1 MPARRASYI
10 VCLTIV
16 ALSSG
21 CSLIYGPPAP
31 PPASSAPVMTQ
42 YPPPAT
48 QPVDAPAS
56 PDALALK
63 VYSYRHDVESQ
74 LDRAATRPAAQ
85 AASPEPT
92 TQPVA
97 ATTVDLNTLAT
108 DLRLTPY
115 PQETRPPHAGPDE
128 ASAPA
133 AATTGAPTGDANFP
147 LTVPE
152 NADRQAAAQTASAVD
167 HPAWNP
173 DQTEH
178 QIAQHLRD
186 YPKDMEGQLDYELLM
201 FVEGQPVPQL
211 SALAGLRAED
221 REILT
226 ALMDGLSN
234 FRSVVSHDDNLL
246 LVNKIKPL
254 SEMTDRLAAQ
264 AELSLPT
271 VALCSEVK
279 SYGVYTPV
287 QSNRFIAGRT
297 NNQVIVYA
305 EVQNFQ
311 SQMTTDSQWQTRL
324 SEEMVLYTDAGLPVW
339 PSNVTPQT
347 VVDLCRERRHDF
359 FIGKLITLPANLTI
373 GRYLLKVTVTDQ
385 LANHVAE
392 ATTPIEVVAQ

>member
-234 FRSVVSHDDNLL
+234 FRSVVSHNDNRASCTAIGLR
-246 LVNKIKPL
+246 
-254 SEMTDRLAAQ
+254 S
-264 AELSLPT
+264 
-271 VALCSEVK
+271 
-279 SYGVYTPV
+279 TP
-287 QSNRFIAGRT
+287 
-297 NNQVIVYA
+297 
-305 EVQNFQ
+305 
-311 SQMTTDSQWQTRL
+311 
-324 SEEMVLYTDAGLPVW
+324 
-339 PSNVTPQT
+339 
-347 VVDLCRERRHDF
+347 
-359 FIGKLITLPANLTI
+359 
-373 GRYLLKVTVTDQ
+373 
-385 LANHVAE
+385 
-392 ATTPIEVVAQ
+392 